1 MNWAIL
7 LVDLLAFAFYWAL
20 FFAVEVS
27 RSRGYAQERRV
38 FRVYLMTM
46 LLWSAAAF
54 LLSSG
59 IGDVSLWF
67 RIVIFA
73 SLGSALAIFEFVR
86 TLLNRRWAW
95 AAWVF
100 LYGGMAMLI
109 GLIPNLVVYSV
120 SVQADVLTYKFTP
133 WLLLVAGPG
142 YGLNIFSMVQLIRAS
157 RQSEDPLQLNRLR
170 YLIIGMALLIGT
182 TVTDFTPLGK
192 YPIDIAGSALNA
204 LLIAYAILRHQL
216 LDIKLVVR
224 RSLLYSLPTVLIG
237 AGYFLII
244 SLALNLLHF
253 SGGFSIFVLS
263 LLVAIVTAL
272 AAQPLRTAAQGW
284 IDRLFFREKYD
295 SSRMLERLS
304 SKVASVLDLDEVTN
318 MILKEITTT
327 LHIRKA
333 AFLLKRGGR
342 GEYYLTAQMGIE
354 SGANL
359 RFSATHPIVIWLTNH
374 EGVLSQREI
383 EVAPQ
388 FRALWGREREE
399 LEMVDAELYI
409 PLKAKGELVGIFT
422 VGSKQSEESYSP
434 DDQLTLTTLANQT
447 AVAIENARLFD
458 TESRQRRES
467 DTLRS
472 TLTELT
478 SAIDFQKVLD
488 SSLTH
493 LNTIIPY
500 DSMCL
505 MILREDRMLPIAAK
519 GIRTP
524 AELIDQAGIVNEKAL
539 LRGTLDP
546 KDNPPEERGAYS
558 SRITLNGELGGSS
571 FAVTASPCLHRM
583 VNSARPLV
591 IPDLFSETGQLRRTV
606 SRYRS
611 WVGAP
616 IVVQGEILACLSLS
630 KSEPGFYQQ
639 ENADL
644 LAIFAGQI
652 GLAMQNARL
661 FEEIQQLA
669 MTDELT
675 GISNRRFLME
685 SGRREVNRAQ
695 RFARPFSILF
705 MDIDHFKEVNDAH
718 GHAVGDQV
726 LRFLA
731 EYCQRNLREVDVL
744 GKYGGEEFVVLLPET
759 DTSEAVIIAERLRD
773 KIKNESI
780 STSIGPLNI
789 TVSFGVA
796 SFNNSLHDFD
806 ALLDQADMAMYS
818 AKEAGRDKVRTYLKN

>member
-1 MNWAIL
+1 MNWAFL
-7 LVDLLAFAFYWAL
+7 LVDLLAFVLYWVLL
-20 FFAVEVS
+20 FTVEVS
-27 RSRGYAQERRV
+27 RSETYAQERRV
-38 FRVYLMTM
+38 FRVYLLTM

-59 IGDVSLWF
+59 IGDAALWF
-67 RIVIFA
+67 RISIFA
-73 SLGSALAIFEFVR
+73 SLGSALAIFEFVK
-86 TLLNRRWAW
+86 TTLNRRYSWAV
-95 AAWVF
+95 WVYLF
-100 LYGGMAMLI
+100 GGIAMLI
-109 GLIPNLVVYSV
+109 GLIPNLVVYAV
-120 SVQADVLTYKFTP
+120 SITNGILTYKFTP
-133 WLLLVAGPG
+133 LLLLVAGPG
-142 YGLNIFSMVQLIRAS
+142 YGLNIFSLTQLIRAS
-157 RQSEDPLQLNRLR
+157 RQSEDPLQRNRLR
-170 YLIIGMALLIGT
+170 YLIIGMALVIGT
-182 TVTDFTPLGK
+182 TLTDLTPLGK
-192 YPIDIAGSALNA
+192 YPIDVAGSGLNA

-216 LDIKLVVR
+216 LDVKVVVR
-224 RSLLYSLPTVLIG
+224 RSLLYSIPTVLIG

-244 SLALNLLHF
+244 SLALNLFHF
-253 SGGFSIFVLS
+253 SGGFSIFALS

-272 AAQPLRTAAQGW
+272 VAQPLRTAAQGW

-295 SSRMLERLS
+295 SGRMLERLS
-304 SKVASVLDLDEVTN
+304 NKVASVLDLDVVTN
-318 MILKEITTT
+318 MILEEITTT

-342 GEYYLTAQMGIE
+342 GEYYLTAQIGIE
-354 SGANL
+354 AGANL
-359 RFSATHPIVIWLTNH
+359 RFSETHPIVLWLTDHN
-374 EGVLSQREI
+374 GVLSQREI

-388 FRALWGREREE
+388 FRAMWGREREE
-399 LEMVDAELYI
+399 LEKVDAELFI
-409 PLKAKGELVGIFT
+409 PLKAKGELVGIFA
-422 VGSKQSEESYSP
+422 VGSKQSEEGYSP

-458 TESRQRRES
+458 TESRQRREAE
-467 DTLRS
+467 TLRS
-472 TLTELT
+472 TLAELT

-488 SSLTH
+488 SSLSN
-493 LNTIIPY
+493 LNAIIPY

-505 MILREDRMLPIAAK
+505 MILRAGRLHLIAAK
-519 GIRTP
+519 GITTT

-539 LRGTLDP
+539 LRANDNP
-546 KDNPPEERGAYS
+546 KDNPPDGSEARI
-558 SRITLNGELGGSS
+558 SRETLNGELEGLS
-571 FAVTASPCLHRM
+571 FAVAASPYLHRM
-583 VNSARPLV
+583 VNSGRPLV
-591 IPDLFSETGQLRRTV
+591 IPDTFSETGQLRRTV

-611 WVGAP
+611 WIGAP
-616 IVVQGEILACLSLS
+616 IVVQGDILACLSLS

-644 LAIFAGQI
+644 LAIFAGQV
-652 GLAMQNARL
+652 GLALQNARL

-685 SGRREVNRAQ
+685 SGRREINRAQ

-705 MDIDHFKEVNDAH
+705 MDIDHFKVVNDTY

-731 EYCQRNLREVDVL
+731 EYCQKNLREVDVF

-773 KIKNESI
+773 MIKNEPI
-780 STSIGPLNI
+780 ATTVGPLAI

-796 SFNNSLHDFD
+796 SFSQAMHDFD
-806 ALLDQADMAMYS
+806 MLLYQADMAMYA
-818 AKEAGRDKVRTYLKN
+818 AKQAGRNQVRAYLQN